1 MGISNFEN
9 QNKEQIII
17 QLRKEMNN
25 LQNLIR
31 KYINDSYCKT
41 TLDDLKKEIINY
53 IEEAFQKKILDIEKL
68 LNSKVTNT
76 ISKEENQ
83 YELNNR
89 SKQKEVIYPKKDVI
103 IKYDYFIRKDIQMK
117 NLVIATDFEENKYSN
132 YINDDKIENKS
143 IAYFLVANLS
153 RLAFNESNK
162 FLELVY
168 QEYNNEKKKKLTIKQ
183 LQFLP

>member
-83 YELNNR
+83 Y
-89 SKQKEVIYPKKDVI
+89 
-103 IKYDYFIRKDIQMK
+103 
-117 NLVIATDFEENKYSN
+117 
-132 YINDDKIENKS
+132 
-143 IAYFLVANLS
+143 
-153 RLAFNESNK
+153 
-162 FLELVY
+162 
-168 QEYNNEKKKKLTIKQ
+168 
-183 LQFLP
+183 